1 MNCMRE
7 IDSKIFLQ
15 KFEVLANF
23 PSESIGI
30 SKEKIGSI
38 FRFKNLHKIFFLKS
52 SRFPIFFLRIKGW
65 P

>member
-7 IDSKIFLQ
+7 IDSKKILQ

-38 FRFKNLHKIFFLKS
+38 FRFKNLHKIFF
-52 SRFPIFFLRIKGW
+52 
-65 P
+65 